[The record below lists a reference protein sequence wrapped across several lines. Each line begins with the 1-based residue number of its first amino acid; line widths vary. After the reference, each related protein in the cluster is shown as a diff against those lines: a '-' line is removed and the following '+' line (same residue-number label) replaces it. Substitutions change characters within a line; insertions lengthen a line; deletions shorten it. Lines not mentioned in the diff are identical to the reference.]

1 VQKTNSDIKYDQNT
15 FIKIGNLFTSIA
27 SDYLHM
33 LLYIR
38 NGLCRPKNTELNMC
52 CTFKW
57 QRTESL
63 VGQANVNILHCRKS
77 SGAQSEW
84 VFRLVEGVEGGSGW
98 RGRRRRNES
107 GVDRDYI

>member
-15 FIKIGNLFTSIA
+15 FIKIGNLSTSIA
-27 SDYLHM
+27 SDYLHSATVYKKWFM
-33 LLYIR
+33 YT
-38 NGLCRPKNTELNMC
+38 KNTELNMC

-63 VGQANVNILHCRKS
+63 VGQANVNIVHCRKS